1 LRLDEIKYLVIPEV
15 LELLFL
21 SMESGKFLHFK
32 NKINDNICKETMRSP
47 IILENETPRVK
58 N

>member
-1 LRLDEIKYLVIPEV
+1 MRLDEIKYLVIPEV

-21 SMESGKFLHFK
+21 SMETGKFLHLK